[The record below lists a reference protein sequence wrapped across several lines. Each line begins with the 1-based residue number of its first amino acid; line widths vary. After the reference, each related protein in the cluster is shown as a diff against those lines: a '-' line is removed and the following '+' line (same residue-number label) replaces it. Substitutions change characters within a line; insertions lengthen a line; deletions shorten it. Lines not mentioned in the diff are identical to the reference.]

1 MLYPYYT
8 IEIVSS
14 FPYTEPHFVVT
25 TFCTAARFEFLK
37 CCTPHMP
44 LEYIMKEIRP
54 VSAQLDCSDC
64 DGRYH
69 KMAAIKVVH

>member
-8 IEIVSS
+8 IEIVSL
-14 FPYTEPHFVVT
+14 FPYTEPHFAVT
-25 TFCTAARFEFLK
+25 TFCTLTRFEFLK
-37 CCTPHMP
+37 CGTPHMP

-64 DGRYH
+64 DGSYH